1 VTYPVHQLYAS
12 YAIMTLVNFII
23 TVYQIHVYTNL
34 YTCKI
39 VLNAP
44 KTLKKQIIMFLFLS
58 QRLFIELPKIARGGF
73 NKFYCRNNIHDF
85 LDRLTAVKINNV
97 GIESYTK

>member
-1 VTYPVHQLYAS
+1 
-12 YAIMTLVNFII
+12 
-23 TVYQIHVYTNL
+23 
-34 YTCKI
+34 
-39 VLNAP
+39 
-44 KTLKKQIIMFLFLS
+44 MFLFLS